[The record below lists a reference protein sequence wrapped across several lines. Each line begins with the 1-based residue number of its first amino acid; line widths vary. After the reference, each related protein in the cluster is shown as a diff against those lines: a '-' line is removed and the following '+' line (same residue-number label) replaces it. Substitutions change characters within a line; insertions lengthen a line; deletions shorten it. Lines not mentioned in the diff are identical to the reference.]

1 MTSFLQPLFQAIA
14 QAKNEQ
20 QLRSHVVETG
30 REYFL
35 AKRCG
40 VFFFD
45 RIFLANTN
53 LQKTM
58 RLALSVDYNPVA
70 RYLVERHAPVDDGLL
85 ASPKTWR
92 LICPRADHWH
102 VMAGPIVSNGQLV
115 GAVGFTREQIMPA
128 FDSQNLIDLSALCLH
143 LSTWAATL
151 RFQPSQKLETD
162 CLTSREVQIAQL
174 VAQGRTNAEIGVEL
188 WITENS
194 VKQALKRMF
203 RKLEVSSRAQMTA
216 HFVST
221 KFLLSS
227 SIEK

>member
-14 QAKNEQ
+14 LCKDEH

-30 REYFL
+30 REYFQ

-45 RIFLANTN
+45 RLNIP
-53 LQKTM
+53 KTM
-58 RLALSVDYNPVA
+58 QLALSVEYNPVA
-70 RYLVERHAPVDDGLL
+70 RYLVERHAPVHNGVLE
-85 ASPKTWR
+85 SPKTWR

-115 GAVGFTREQIMPA
+115 GCVGFTREQVMSA
-128 FDSQNLIDLSALCLH
+128 FNDQNLADLSALCLH
-143 LSTWAATL
+143 LSTWTATM
-151 RFQPSQKLETD
+151 RSQPVQRLESKV
-162 CLTSREVQIAQL
+162 LTPREVQIAQL
-174 VAQGRTNAEIGVEL
+174 VAQGRTNSEIGVEL

-203 RKLEVSSRAQMTA
+203 RKLEVSSRAEMTA
-216 HFVST
+216 QLVVTTMRSPNG
-221 KFLLSS
+221 LQV
-227 SIEK
+227 

>member
-14 QAKNEQ
+14 QAKNEH

-30 REYFL
+30 GEYFQ

-45 RIFLANTN
+45 QIKLP
-53 LQKTM
+53 KTM
-58 RLALSVDYNPVA
+58 QLALSLEYNPVA
-70 RYLVERHAPVDDGLL
+70 RYLVERHAPVHEGLL
-85 ASPKTWR
+85 VSPKTWR

-102 VMAGPIVSNGQLV
+102 VMAGPIVSSSQLV

-128 FDSQNLIDLSALCLH
+128 FDDQNLADLSALCLH
-143 LSTWAATL
+143 LSTWAATM
-151 RFQPSQKLETD
+151 RSPQVPQKLESD
-162 CLTSREVQIAQL
+162 RLTFREVQIAQL
-174 VAQGRTNAEIGVEL
+174 VAKGHTNAEIGVEL

-203 RKLEVSSRAQMTA
+203 RKLKVSSRAEMTA
-216 HFVST
+216 QFIHSRPI
-221 KFLLSS
+221 SS
-227 SIEK
+227 NGVEV